1 MLRDPHQ
8 TEKIFKEQLVC
19 AGHHVRGTREGYM
32 LIPVS
37 PKSLQR
43 QPAILGPEPGMG
55 QLCPQHLEHCDM
67 VQFPECG
74 MHKGPMR
81 TASRAQR
88 GCFPG
93 AGWDRSGREAGPQG
107 LAEWRAGAGGYFMQE
122 ETCGSEKAQDAG
134 EVRGQRKGLSPHH
147 LARALPLPLIVP
159 PEV

>member
-1 MLRDPHQ
+1 
-8 TEKIFKEQLVC
+8 
-19 AGHHVRGTREGYM
+19 M

-43 QPAILGPEPGMG
+43 QPAIQGPEPGMG

-67 VQFPECG
+67 VRFPECG

-81 TASRAQR
+81 IA
-88 GCFPG
+88 PG
-93 AGWDRSGREAGPQG
+93 LREDVFLGQGGTGDGREAGPQG

-122 ETCGSEKAQDAG
+122 ETYGSEEAQDAG

-147 LARALPLPLIVP
+147 LARALPLPLTAL